1 MRNTFVDFITDYAKI
16 DESVCVLTGDL
27 GYGVLDKFY
36 KLHPKKFFNFGIN
49 EQSMISAAAGMAHSG
64 LKPFVYSIANF
75 NTFRCLEQIRN
86 DVHYMNLNVNLVTIG
101 AGFSYG
107 TAGYSHYL
115 LEDISSMSTFSNIRI
130 FSPAD
135 TIETGHALRR
145 IVELDQPTYLRL
157 GKGGEKDLPL
167 QEEIDNS
174 NKSGIETATVLFT
187 GSIGENIYKALKLIN
202 SESNIARPISIWDLS
217 HENLRNVLRGLSS
230 KKIITIEE
238 HNLRGG
244 FGSMIL
250 ETLNY
255 LGIEKKVLRIGIEN
269 LNHQGSGNQDY
280 LREIYGLDPKSIAA
294 AILRFVSS

>member
-250 ETLNY
+250 ETLNN